1 MSERSASI
9 AATLSSSV
17 PTRGA
22 TDGGSAGCGTVA
34 FGAGF
39 GREFQSGGDQEPPAC
54 CSGAAGWTGAW
65 ATGAGAASGNAGCTG
80 AGAFQDCDAIHDWGS
95 GCGAAA

>member
-1 MSERSASI
+1 
-9 AATLSSSV
+9 
-17 PTRGA
+17 
-22 TDGGSAGCGTVA
+22 VA

-39 GREFQSGGDQEPPAC
+39 GREVQSGGDHDPPAC

-95 GCGAAA
+95 GCGAAAGDSAVHADVRTGATWLTGAS